1 MGQLPDAAFNVG
13 GTRQPTD
20 GDHISVVPSY
30 RTVGFPYVFTG
41 GTPRRVLL

>member
-13 GTRQPTD
+13 GIRQLTD
-20 GDHISVVPSY
+20 GDHIPVVRSY

-41 GTPRRVLL
+41 GTLRRVLL